1 MMQAAVFE
9 ALGVLTVKSVRIP
22 EIKKMMKYY
31 SREGK
36 LVGRRAFGNT
46 TERVPTFDVI
56 RFIYFNEKG
65 RKKGELQCLQQ
76 KRLWRLHWR

>member
-1 MMQAAVFE
+1 MIQAAVFE
-9 ALGVLTVKSVRIP
+9 ALGELTVKSVRIP

-46 TERVPTFDVI
+46 TERVPTYDVI
-56 RFIYFNEKG
+56 RFIHFNEKRG
-65 RKKGELQCLQQ
+65 KVCYRMEKN
-76 KRLWRLHWR
+76 